1 MKRAS
6 FGKRRDENERGIIDA
21 LRAVGATVEQLSGP
35 NVPDLLVGYR
45 GANWLFEVKT
55 AKGKES
61 DGQKSWSL
69 GWMGTVYVVR
79 TPEQALTLIGCQAR
93 KVV

>member
-1 MKRAS
+1 MRRGAGGKKRDA
-6 FGKRRDENERGIIDA
+6 NERPIIDA

-35 NVPDLLVGYR
+35 NVPDLLVGYH

-79 TPEQALTLIGCQAR
+79 TPERALELIGCKAR

>member
-1 MKRAS
+1 MRRGGA
-6 FGKRRDENERGIIDA
+6 GKRRDANESAIIDA

-55 AKGKES
+55 PKGKES

-69 GWMGTVYVVR
+69 GWMGTGYVVR
-79 TPEQALTLIGCQAR
+79 SPEQALELIGCGAR
-93 KVV
+93 RTG

>member
-1 MKRAS
+1 MRRGGA
-6 FGKRRDENERGIIDA
+6 GKRRDQNEPAIIEA

-35 NVPDLLVGYR
+35 NVPDLLVGYH

-55 AKGKES
+55 PKGKES

-79 TPEQALTLIGCQAR
+79 SPDQALGLIGCQAR